1 MLCVFRSAAQF
12 VQGVVSDATTGET
25 LPTVHVYYVDDKST
39 VVQTDING
47 KYKIAFRKGKLI
59 FSMMGFESQTVEV
72 KASQRLNI
80 KLRETASSLQEVT
93 VTRKRTKYQ
102 RKNNPAVDM
111 MRKVIEA
118 KKATD
123 LRQNDYL
130 SYMKYEKM
138 TFALNEFTEK
148 VFQDDHFKHFPF
160 LKEHVET
167 CPETGKLILPLTID
181 EKASRIIYRKS
192 PHEEK
197 SIIVGQR
204 SEGVTNLINTGEIV
218 ESMLADCFQDIDIY
232 KNQVRMF
239 QYPFT
244 SPIAD
249 GAIGFYR
256 YFIVDTTFVDK
267 QKCFKL
273 EFTPNN
279 PQDFGF
285 SGSLYVLA
293 DSTWRVKRAEIGIPS
308 RSDVNFVEQ
317 MDVIQDFEPLPT
329 GEQVVTNYKMIVQMK
344 LASFIQKMQVE
355 RTVKYSQWDFA
366 PIPDRTF
373 KFKGDTKL
381 EANAQMRDEEFW
393 DEQRPT
399 PLTKSESQMN
409 EFMQRIQNIKGFKQI
424 IWVGKAF
431 IENFVET
438 SINPEHPS
446 KVDIGPI
453 NAMISQNFVEGLKL
467 RASAQTTANLNPHW
481 FGKGY
486 VGYGFGDKRWKGLGE
501 ITYSINKK
509 DYLPRE
515 FPKNNITASYF
526 YDVIAPSDRF
536 IQTDK
541 DNVFTSLKWTTVDHM
556 TYVQRMLLQWDREWE
571 NGMHLVTGFRRERA
585 EGAGKLFFQKM
596 NGTAMPRQDLM
607 DSPDYM
613 SKYITSSEFSAGF
626 EYQPNAAWINT
637 KQRRLKLNY
646 DSPIMGVKHTTGVK
660 GLFGGDCN
668 YNLTEITFYKR
679 FWMHS
684 WGKFDCYLH
693 AQCQWNQVPFTLLGF
708 PVANL
713 SYIMEDYTF
722 NLIDNMEFIT
732 DRNATLLLSW
742 DLNGKILNRIPLVR
756 RLKWREYLGCN
767 FYWGYLSDKNNPF
780 LAKNQNDSRLYY
792 FPGHY
797 NADGTFDYNCQVMEA
812 KRPYVELIVGIHNIF
827 KLLHVEYVHRV
838 NYIQPDT
845 QKWGIRFMFRASF

>member
-1 MLCVFRSAAQF
+1 M
-12 VQGVVSDATTGET
+12 
-25 LPTVHVYYVDDKST
+25 
-39 VVQTDING
+39 
-47 KYKIAFRKGKLI
+47 YKF
-59 FSMMGFESQTVEV
+59 
-72 KASQRLNI
+72 
-80 KLRETASSLQEVT
+80 
-93 VTRKRTKYQ
+93 
-102 RKNNPAVDM
+102 
-111 MRKVIEA
+111 
-118 KKATD
+118 
-123 LRQNDYL
+123 
-130 SYMKYEKM
+130 
-138 TFALNEFTEK
+138 
-148 VFQDDHFKHFPF
+148 FKF
-160 LKEHVET
+160 
-167 CPETGKLILPLTID
+167 
-181 EKASRIIYRKS
+181 
-192 PHEEK
+192 
-197 SIIVGQR
+197 
-204 SEGVTNLINTGEIV
+204 
-218 ESMLADCFQDIDIY
+218 
-232 KNQVRMF
+232 
-239 QYPFT
+239 
-244 SPIAD
+244 
-249 GAIGFYR
+249 
-256 YFIVDTTFVDK
+256 YFISLRFSH
-267 QKCFKL
+267 CFKL

-585 EGAGKLFFQKM
+585 EGAG
-596 NGTAMPRQDLM
+596 N
-607 DSPDYM
+607 
-613 SKYITSSEFSAGF
+613 
-626 EYQPNAAWINT
+626 
-637 KQRRLKLNY
+637 
-646 DSPIMGVKHTTGVK
+646 
-660 GLFGGDCN
+660 CN
-668 YNLTEITFYKR
+668 P
-679 FWMHS
+679 
-684 WGKFDCYLH
+684 
-693 AQCQWNQVPFTLLGF
+693 A
-708 PVANL
+708 
-713 SYIMEDYTF
+713 
-722 NLIDNMEFIT
+722 
-732 DRNATLLLSW
+732 
-742 DLNGKILNRIPLVR
+742 
-756 RLKWREYLGCN
+756 
-767 FYWGYLSDKNNPF
+767 
-780 LAKNQNDSRLYY
+780 
-792 FPGHY
+792 
-797 NADGTFDYNCQVMEA
+797 
-812 KRPYVELIVGIHNIF
+812 
-827 KLLHVEYVHRV
+827 
-838 NYIQPDT
+838 
-845 QKWGIRFMFRASF
+845 